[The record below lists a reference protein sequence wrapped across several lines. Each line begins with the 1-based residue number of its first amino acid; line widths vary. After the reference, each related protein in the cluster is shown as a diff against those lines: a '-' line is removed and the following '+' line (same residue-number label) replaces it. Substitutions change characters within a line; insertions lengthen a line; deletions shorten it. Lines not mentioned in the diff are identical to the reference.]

1 MSGLGRVRAA
11 DRMLVRIV
19 DQAMQE
25 AERRSGEWLACRP
38 GCTQCCLG
46 TFPITQLD
54 ALRLRDGL
62 KQLRETDPQR
72 AERVLARARE
82 AAERYRGRFPG
93 DAETGVFTGSEEEQE
108 AFHDSTGDDPCPAL
122 DPATGLCDLYA
133 WRPITCRT
141 FGPAVRAGG
150 EALGHCE
157 LCYEGAT
164 AEQIEA
170 CVVDFDPD
178 GVEALALEELERAS
192 GERGRTL
199 VAFALE
205 RAGRER

>member
-1 MSGLGRVRAA
+1 MNRMERARAA
-11 DRMLVRIV
+11 DRTLVRIV
-19 DQAMQE
+19 GQAMAE
-25 AERRSGEWLACRP
+25 AARLSGEWLACRP

-62 KQLRETDPQR
+62 RRLGETDAAR
-72 AERVLARARE
+72 AQRVLQRARE

-93 DAETGVFTGSEEEQE
+93 DEKTGVFTGTEEEQE

-122 DPATGLCDLYA
+122 DPATGLCDLYE
-133 WRPITCRT
+133 WRPVTCRT

-150 EALGHCE
+150 DALGHCE

-164 AEQIEA
+164 AEQIAA
-170 CVVDFDPD
+170 CQVDFDPD
-178 GVEALALEELERAS
+178 GVEALALEELERAA
-192 GERGRTL
+192 GVKGQTL

-205 RAGRER
+205 RKVEEE

>member
-1 MSGLGRVRAA
+1 MSRLERARAA
-11 DRMLVRIV
+11 DRTLVRIV
-19 DQAMQE
+19 DQAMAE
-25 AERRSGEWLACRP
+25 AARRSGEWLACRP

-62 KQLRETDPQR
+62 RRLSETDAAR
-72 AERVLARARE
+72 AQRVLERARK

-93 DAETGVFTGSEEEQE
+93 DAEAGLFTGTEEEQD

-122 DPATGLCDLYA
+122 DPETGLCDLYE
-133 WRPITCRT
+133 WRPVTCRT

-150 EALGHCE
+150 DALGHCE

-170 CVVDFDPD
+170 CQVDFDPD
-178 GVEALALEELERAS
+178 GVEALALVELERAA
-192 GERGRTL
+192 GAKGQTL

-205 RAGRER
+205 RKGEEE

>member
-1 MSGLGRVRAA
+1 MSRMERARAA
-11 DRMLVRIV
+11 DRTLVRIV
-19 DQAMQE
+19 DQAMAE
-25 AERRSGEWLACRP
+25 AARLSGAWLACRP

-62 KQLRETDPQR
+62 RRLGETDEAR
-72 AERVLARARE
+72 AERVLQRARE
-82 AAERYRGRFPG
+82 AAERYRRRFPG
-93 DAETGVFTGSEEEQE
+93 DPETGVLTGTEEEQE

-122 DPATGLCDLYA
+122 DPATGLCDLYE
-133 WRPITCRT
+133 WRPVTCRT

-150 EALGHCE
+150 DALGHCE

-164 AEQIEA
+164 SEQIEA
-170 CVVDFDPD
+170 CQVDFDPD
-178 GVEALALEELERAS
+178 GVEALALEELERAA
-192 GERGRTL
+192 GAKGQTL

-205 RAGRER
+205 RRVEEK